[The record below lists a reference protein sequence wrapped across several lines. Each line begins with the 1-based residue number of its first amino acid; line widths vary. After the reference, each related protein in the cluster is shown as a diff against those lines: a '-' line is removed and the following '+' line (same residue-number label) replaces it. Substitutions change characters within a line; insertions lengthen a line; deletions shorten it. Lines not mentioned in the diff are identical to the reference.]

1 MRKLTALIEGDNK
14 EVQLDES
21 ILVTGDS
28 RNLLVKTAVVYWN
41 YNNIFAGFNDRFIGY
56 WGRITL
62 TEGYWSI
69 QMLENKLKTE
79 KVTLEASTVK
89 GKCTIQRSDPPLFLG
104 RLVGYL
110 TSRPTLRFR
119 WILKQSP
126 LVR

>member
-56 WGRITL
+56 
-62 TEGYWSI
+62 
-69 QMLENKLKTE
+69 
-79 KVTLEASTVK
+79 
-89 GKCTIQRSDPPLFLG
+89 
-104 RLVGYL
+104 
-110 TSRPTLRFR
+110 
-119 WILKQSP
+119 
-126 LVR
+126 